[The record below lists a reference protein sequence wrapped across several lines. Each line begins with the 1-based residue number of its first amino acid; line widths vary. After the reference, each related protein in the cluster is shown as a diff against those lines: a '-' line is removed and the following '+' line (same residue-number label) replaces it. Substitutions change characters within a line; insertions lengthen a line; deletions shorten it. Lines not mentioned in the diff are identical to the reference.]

1 MPPVK
6 NPLKL
11 NSLQL
16 KTLAILQVIAE
27 AGGGATDEASGETV
41 LDALPHPHGDHF
53 HIGHHVVAARDASG
67 LGNRAAWLA
76 LERKGLA
83 RILAFP
89 RAIALT
95 RAGRDYD
102 TGLGAA
108 ILHGHDH

>member
-11 NSLQL
+11 NGLQL
-16 KTLAILQVIAE
+16 KTLTILQAVAE
-27 AGGGATDEASGETV
+27 ADGDAADEASGETV
-41 LDALPHPHGDHF
+41 LDRLPHPHGDHF
-53 HIGHHVVAARDASG
+53 HVGEHVVAARDATG
-67 LGNRAAWLA
+67 LGNRAVWLA

-83 RILAFP
+83 RVLAFP
-89 RAIALT
+89 HAIALT
-95 RAGRDYD
+95 STGRDYD